1 MLLAVDVDY
10 RADGSAVAAGILFA
24 DWRSGTVAD
33 TVIRRIPKAAPY
45 RPGHFFERELPCI
58 LAVVEALPV
67 RPEALVIDG
76 NVTLGA
82 DRRDGLGAHLFRAL
96 GGTIPVIGVAKSA
109 FRDTPPETAIR
120 RGGSRQ
126 PLYVTSAG
134 LAADVARTLILE
146 MHGPHRIPTILAA
159 ADRACRAG

>member
-109 FRDTPPETAIR
+109 SATPLPRPRSAAAAA
-120 RGGSRQ
+120 GSRS
-126 PLYVTSAG
+126 TSPAP
-134 LAADVARTLILE
+134 AS
-146 MHGPHRIPTILAA
+146 PPTSQG
-159 ADRACRAG
+159 R